1 METLLWFISDSREE
15 IHRTLIEKEEEYR
28 QHQLDVLAATNG
40 MLEETSDSEPRYDV
54 VEQDGD
60 YRSSTIQ
67 LHDPPQIRK
76 PAIEGAAAFELK
88 DVSEN
93 EGSLDDSIKEEIRM
107 KEKDRNA
114 YFDNL
119 DDILE

>member
-28 QHQLDVLAATNG
+28 QHQLNVLATAHD
-40 MLEETSDSEPRYDV
+40 MMAEHD
-54 VEQDGD
+54 VEQSGDDG
-60 YRSSTIQ
+60 SSMIQ
-67 LHDPPQIRK
+67 LEDPPQIRK
-76 PAIEGAAAFELK
+76 PTIEGAPAFEMK
-88 DVSEN
+88 DVAEN
-93 EGSLDDSIKEEIRM
+93 EESLDDSIQEEIRM
-107 KEKDRNA
+107 KEKDRDA